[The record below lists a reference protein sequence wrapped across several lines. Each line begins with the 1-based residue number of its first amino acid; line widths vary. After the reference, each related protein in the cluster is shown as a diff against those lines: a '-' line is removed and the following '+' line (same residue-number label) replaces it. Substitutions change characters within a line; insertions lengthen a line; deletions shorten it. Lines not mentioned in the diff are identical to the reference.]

1 MKLDVKFLL
10 KVIKENFQRLD
21 INNLDDLKGF
31 FEDKTKIQEHVPI
44 EL

>member
-31 FEDKTKIQEHVPI
+31 FEDKTIIQEHVPI